1 MRLKLK
7 TKIFYG
13 IGGLGDSSLYNLFTN
28 FMLFYLTTI
37 VGIKPVA
44 GGFIVA
50 FGTIWEALCG
60 PFIGH
65 FSDNYDSKYG
75 NRKPFMLAAAIPIGI
90 CTSLLFTNINAA
102 YSVKL
107 VYYTIMV
114 MVFWTL
120 FSTFFIPYLSWGA
133 ELTRDYDERTA
144 LRSYSY
150 VFDTVGMVVSMVVP
164 TLCVDYFM
172 NMGKSASTSW
182 QYMGILVSI
191 IGSLG
196 ILLSAY
202 NIKETDNPDYTK
214 PVKRK
219 SMSLDF
225 AREIFIEY
233 KDLINLKSLQYII
246 AASMIYLIAN
256 AIAAGDRMYYFTYNM
271 GYSGWK
277 ITFLLLLFTCTGF
290 VFTPIINKLSAH
302 WDKRIVYIGCM
313 LLSAV
318 LTIAFKFIGING
330 MVSMCVFLV
339 QFSIGTTV
347 YWQLIPAMLY
357 DVCEVDMLS
366 CGRDRTGSVVSLQAI
381 SEAVAEAVGAQ
392 SLGIILQIAGFNGE
406 AAMQSATALAWVEN
420 SFAVIPALL
429 MIGSAYMI
437 YKYPVSKRVYNDV
450 VKAIESREAGIMPDM
465 KQFEN
470 LM

>member
-37 VGIKPVA
+37 VGIKPAA

-90 CTSLLFTNINAA
+90 CTSLLFTNINAS
-102 YSVKL
+102 YSIKL
-107 VYYTIMV
+107 IYYTIMV

-133 ELTRDYDERTA
+133 ELTKDYDERTV

-164 TLCVDYFM
+164 TLFVDYFM

-196 ILLSAY
+196 ILLCAY

-214 PVKRK
+214 PAVKK
-219 SMSLDF
+219 HFSLQF
-225 AREIFIEY
+225 AREIFVEY

-246 AASMIYLIAN
+246 AASIIYLIAN
-256 AIAAGDRMYYFTYNM
+256 AIAAGDRMYFFTYNM

-277 ITFLLLLFTCTGF
+277 ITFLLLLFTCSGF
-290 VFTPIINKLSAH
+290 VFTPIISKLSAH
-302 WDKRIVYIGCM
+302 WDKRTVYIGCM
-313 LLSAV
+313 LFSA
-318 LTIAFKFIGING
+318 LFTIVFKFIGING
-330 MVSMCVFLV
+330 MSSMCLFLI

-347 YWQLIPAMLY
+347 YWQLVPAMLY

-381 SEAVAEAVGAQ
+381 SEAVAEAMGAQ
-392 SLGIILQIAGFNGE
+392 ALGIILQLAGFSGD
-406 AAMQSATALAWVEN
+406 AASQSAVALTWVEN

-429 MIGSAYMI
+429 MAGSAYMI
-437 YKYPVSKRVYNDV
+437 YKYPVTKKVYNEV
-450 VKAIESREAGIMPDM
+450 VKAIEERDRGSEPDM
-465 KQFEN
+465 EKFKS